1 MKLKSLF
8 VSAESRW
15 LPKKIIL
22 IMKLTTLMILLAILQ
37 CSAAV
42 FGQKISLNE
51 SNVPLKKVLKVIN
64 DQTGYVFFY
73 ESKVIRNKNI
83 SINIKDASL
92 DAALAACLKNLHLSY
107 EIVNNTIF
115 IKELP
120 VTVQSSATAN
130 VQQVAIKVTGQ
141 VFDEK
146 NITLPGVTVRL
157 KDGPTVVIADKDG
170 KFSIDV
176 PNANAVLIFS
186 FIGYATQE
194 LPVLQDRPM
203 NVHMQLDQSK
213 LNEVVVLGYGSVKQS
228 DLTGSVSTISSARV
242 TQVKGISNVAQTL
255 QGQMAGVQVN
265 QASGQPGEG
274 MKIAIRGTN
283 SINGGNDPLYVI
295 DGQITQGIN
304 AQLNVDDIASIDV
317 LKDAS
322 STAIYGSRGANG
334 VIMITTKKGT
344 SKASG
349 KPQVSYDGYYGVADL
364 RHKLKLIDA
373 SEYAQLQNEV
383 TTNDNASGLNNPA
396 KPLPWTPDQ
405 IKGLGKGTDWQDLVY
420 NTAPTQN
427 HTISVGGNTENTRY
441 YTSFGYFNQEG
452 IITNSSYRRLS
463 GRINLDQKLN
473 KQLNFNINLAL
484 TKDQYKKN
492 NYQNADYGGVPFQT
506 FVMPPTEGVYNPNG
520 TYTVFTGLN
529 YGQTNPVGMAKEQYN
544 PSSTLRILGTAA
556 LTYEV
561 IPGLKLRSSVS
572 IDNSDNHQDN
582 YNPPSI
588 TFGQPAGNAS
598 QYYSNSNSFVNE
610 NTVTYTHN
618 WGKHNL
624 NALAGFTFQQNHSRY
639 LNSGTASGFVST
651 VYVDNSLQSATTLA
665 NPSTGNSINALISY
679 LGRLNYNY
687 AGKYYAT
694 FTARRDGSSV
704 FGSNNKYAFFPSGAL
719 AWTVSEEDFLKE
731 NPILSNLKL
740 RASYGTS
747 GNQAINP
754 YQTLASV
761 SSINTILNN
770 SNTTGYYYSSV
781 SNNNLKWETTKEL
794 DLGIDVGIIKN
805 RVNITADYYNKKTSN
820 LLLYVNLPSSTGFGT
835 QLQNV
840 GKASN
845 KGYEFSINSR
855 NIVGSDFTWSSTLT
869 YTHNQNK
876 LLSLGIG
883 ADGKPIPY
891 QYIGT
896 GGNWFPMIVGQ
907 PMNSFFGQQ
916 VTGVYQTDAEAKANG
931 EPTKHAGD
939 YKFQDYN
946 HDGVVN
952 DDDKHVLTTLQP
964 KFTAGFN
971 NTFTYK
977 HWDLS
982 VLITG
987 SYGATLVNELRKYS
1001 LTLNGQWTPTQAA
1014 YDSRW
1019 QGPGTSNAGD
1029 KPSANSMQYTR
1040 DYANSLW
1047 EENGNYLKIKDVTL
1061 GYTFNAAQLSRIK
1074 ILSINIYISAQNYF
1088 TITKYTGYD
1097 PEVSWASSTVNGW
1110 DRGNYP
1116 STKSITAGVRVKF

>member
-1 MKLKSLF
+1 
-8 VSAESRW
+8 
-15 LPKKIIL
+15 
-22 IMKLTTLMILLAILQ
+22 MKLTFLIILLAFLQ
-37 CSAAV
+37 CSAKV

-51 SNVPLKKVLKVIN
+51 INAPLKKVLKIIT

-73 ESKVIRNKNI
+73 ESKDIQNK
-83 SINIKDASL
+83 SITIKTKDL
-92 DAALAACLKNLHLSY
+92 PFEAALAECFKNQQLDY
-107 EIVNNTIF
+107 EIVNKTIF
-115 IKELP
+115 IKKQLISVETPL
-120 VTVQSSATAN
+120 ATNAP
-130 VQQVAIKVTGQ
+130 QVEVKVTGQ
-141 VFDEK
+141 VYDEK
-146 NITLPGVTVRL
+146 NIAMPEVTVKL
-157 KDGPTVVIADKDG
+157 KDGTPLAITDKEG
-170 KFSIDV
+170 KFNITVPSSKSILV
-176 PNANAVLIFS
+176 FS
-186 FIGYATQE
+186 FIGYVSQE
-194 LPVLQDRPM
+194 LAIVKDSLM
-203 NVHMQLDQSK
+203 IVHMQLDQSK
-213 LNEVVVLGYGSVKQS
+213 LNEVVVLGYGSVKQR
-228 DLTGSVSTISSARV
+228 DLTGSVSTISSAKI

-265 QASGQPGEG
+265 QASGQPGEA

-283 SINGGNDPLYVI
+283 SITGSNAPLYVI
-295 DGQITQGIN
+295 DGQITQDIS

-349 KPQVSYDGYYGVADL
+349 KPQISYDGYYGVANL

-373 SEYAQLQNEV
+373 TEYAQLQNEV
-383 TTNDNASGLNNPA
+383 TRNDNLSGLNNPA
-396 KPLPWTPDQ
+396 KPLPWTQSQ
-405 IKGLGKGTDWQDLVY
+405 ISSLGSGTDWQDLVY
-420 NTAPTQN
+420 HTAPTQN

-441 YTSFGYFNQEG
+441 YTSFGYFNQNG
-452 IITNSSYRRLS
+452 IIENSSYRRLS
-463 GRINLDQKLN
+463 GRINLDHKLSDKLN
-473 KQLNFNINLAL
+473 FTINLAL
-484 TKDQYKKN
+484 TKDLYKKN

-544 PSSTLRILGTAA
+544 PASSLRILATTALA
-556 LTYEV
+556 YEI
-561 IPGLKLRSSVS
+561 IPGLKLRSSAS
-572 IDNSDNHQDN
+572 IDNTDNHQDN
-582 YNPPSI
+582 YNPPTI

-598 QYYSNSNSFVNE
+598 QSYSNSNSFVNE
-610 NTVTYTHN
+610 NTLTYNHT

-624 NALAGFTFQQNHSRY
+624 DVIAGFSYQENYRRY

-651 VYVDNSLQSATTLA
+651 VYMDNSLQSATNLA
-665 NPSTGNSINALISY
+665 NPSTGNSRNTLISY
-679 LGRLNYNY
+679 LSRLNYSY
-687 AGKYYAT
+687 GGKYYAT

-704 FGSNNKYAFFPSGAL
+704 FGSNNKYAYFPSGAL
-719 AWTVSEEDFLKE
+719 AWRMSEENFLKS

-740 RASYGTS
+740 RVSYGTS
-747 GNQAINP
+747 GNQAISP

-794 DLGIDVGIIKN
+794 DLGIDIGILKN
-805 RVNITADYYNKKTSN
+805 RVNLTADYYDKKTTN
-820 LLLYVNLPSSTGFGT
+820 LLLYVNLPSSTGFGS

-840 GKASN
+840 GKSSN
-845 KGYEFSINSR
+845 KGFEFSINSQ
-855 NIVGSDFTWSSTLT
+855 NIVRKDFTWSSTLT
-869 YTHNQNK
+869 YTHNKNK
-876 LLSLGIG
+876 LLSLGVG
-883 ADGKPIPY
+883 ADGNPIPY

-916 VTGVYQTDAEAKANG
+916 VIGVYQTNAEAVANG
-931 EPTKHAGD
+931 EEKKSAGD
-939 YKFQDYN
+939 YKFLDYN
-946 HDGVVN
+946 KDGKVN
-952 DDDKHVLTTLQP
+952 DDDKHLLTTLQP
-964 KFTAGFN
+964 KFTAGLN

-982 VLITG
+982 LLITG

-1014 YDSRW
+1014 YNARW
-1019 QGPGTSNAGD
+1019 QGAGSSNSGD

-1061 GYTFNAAQLSRIK
+1061 GYTFNSNQLHSVQIS
-1074 ILSINIYISAQNYF
+1074 SINIYISAQNYF